1 MSDLPLPL
9 TPADADLR
17 NFREMPID
25 VPRLLGSDLV
35 HDESPE
41 ACWSAMLLWCVSW
54 HEVPAGSIPDND
66 DWLAKRAGY
75 WHKGKLD
82 PTWHDV
88 RAGALHGWIKC
99 ADGRLY
105 HPVLAEKVNAAWF
118 SKHRHAHDK
127 LGERIR
133 KRNKARA
140 EAGLAPLAVP
150 ELDAW
155 IDMGR
160 PLERDLFPEEFSTPS
175 GGNDMEF
182 RRKTGTIPAEGG
194 HAPAEAGGKNG
205 RPAGRRQAGA
215 SAEGHSNGK
224 NYGSDGNL
232 GFSGGNDDP
241 SGGSGGFSG
250 GSKGGSAGIPSENAL
265 NRAERNRTEQV
276 NTASGGG
283 TAQAVTREDELNAAA
298 AFVEI
303 LRSSGVGFA
312 ADDERVRSWPS
323 LGAIPIDLRTA
334 IQVALLRRKRE
345 RSDQPLNVGLLNSLL
360 PEAIAQRT
368 GRAGSGST
376 TEPAGPW
383 HTSWP
388 GIVAHGRSLGLEQDE
403 HETCPDFKLRVLRA
417 AGDGPWWDD
426 HNRAFRNTAG
436 PVAAG
441 ALLGEGR

>member
-1 MSDLPLPL
+1 MNDLPNPL
-9 TPADADLR
+9 TPADCDLR

-54 HEVPAGSIPDND
+54 HEVPAGSMPDND
-66 DWLAKRAGY
+66 EWLAKRAGY

-99 ADGRLY
+99 TDGRLY

-140 EAGLAPLAVP
+140 ERGLAPLEVP

-160 PLERDLFPEEFSTPS
+160 PLERELFPLEFSSASGGSNKGSGGKAKSS
-175 GGNDMEF
+175 GGNGTPF
-182 RRKTGTIPAEGG
+182 RIHDAGIPAEG
-194 HAPAEAGGKNG
+194 AESS
-205 RPAGRRQAGA
+205 P
-215 SAEGHSNGK
+215 
-224 NYGSDGNL
+224 
-232 GFSGGNDDP
+232 
-241 SGGSGGFSG
+241 
-250 GSKGGSAGIPSENAL
+250 GIPPENAL
-265 NRAERNRTEQV
+265 KGAERKGTEHV
-276 NTASGGG
+276 NPSGGG
-283 TAQAVTREDELNAAA
+283 TAPAVAREDAPNAAA

-312 ADDERVRSWPS
+312 ADDARLGSW
-323 LGAIPIDLRTA
+323 LARGATADDLRAA
-334 IQVALLRRKRE
+334 IATGRKRRERE
-345 RSDQPLNVGLLNSLL
+345 RSDQPLNVGFLDLIIGDTL
-360 PEAIAQRT
+360 AA
-368 GRAGSGST
+368 RAARANGT
-376 TEPAGPW
+376 TTDPGGAWNE
-383 HTSWP
+383 SWS
-388 GIVAHGRSLGLEQDE
+388 GIVAKGAELDIVQEPGE
-403 HETCPDFKLRVLRA
+403 PDFEFRMRVYNA
-417 AGDGPWWDD
+417 AGDGPWWDALD
-426 HNRAFRNTAG
+426 RRFRNTG

-441 ALLGEGR
+441 SFLESSQC

>member
-9 TPADADLR
+9 TPHDADLR

-54 HEVPAGSIPDND
+54 HEVPAGSMPDND

-140 EAGLAPLAVP
+140 ERGLVPLEVP
-150 ELDAW
+150 DLEAW

-160 PLERDLFPEEFSTPS
+160 PMERELFPEEFSTPS
-175 GGNDMEF
+175 GGNDVEF
-182 RRKTGTIPAEGG
+182 RRKKEPVPAEGG
-194 HAPAEAGGKNG
+194 HATAEAGGKSGRLAGRSQAGTSDEGRSNG
-205 RPAGRRQAGA
+205 RNGSSAGIPGC
-215 SAEGHSNGK
+215 
-224 NYGSDGNL
+224 
-232 GFSGGNDDP
+232 SGGNNES
-241 SGGSGGFSG
+241 SGGSGGLSG
-250 GSKGGSAGIPSENAL
+250 GSDSDSAGIPLENAL
-265 NRAERNRTEQV
+265 NRAERNRTEHV

-283 TAQAVTREDELNAAA
+283 TAQAVARDDAPNAAA

-312 ADDERVRSWPS
+312 VDDARLAGWPGRGVTADDLRA
-323 LGAIPIDLRTA
+323 AIATGRK
-334 IQVALLRRKRE
+334 RRERE
-345 RSDQPLNVGLLNSLL
+345 RSEQPLNVGFLDTILGDLL
-360 PEAIAQRT
+360 AARAATAATGTRT
-368 GRAGSGST
+368 VGDWWR
-376 TEPAGPW
+376 
-383 HTSWP
+383 SWT
-388 GIVAHGRSLGLEQDE
+388 GIVEHGGTLGIEQGRE
-403 HETCPDFKLRVLRA
+403 EPPFDFKLRVFDA
-417 AGDGPWWDD
+417 AGDGPWWDE
-426 HNRAFRNTAG
+426 HNRAFRNTVG

-441 ALLGEGR
+441 ALMGEGR

>member
-1 MSDLPLPL
+1 MNDLPNPL
-9 TPADADLR
+9 TPADCDLR

-54 HEVPAGSIPDND
+54 HEVPAGSMPDND
-66 DWLAKRAGY
+66 EWLAKRAGY

-140 EAGLAPLAVP
+140 ERGLAPLEVP

-160 PLERDLFPEEFSTPS
+160 PLERELFPLEFSSASGGSNKSSGGKGKSS
-175 GGNDMEF
+175 GGNGTPF
-182 RRKTGTIPAEGG
+182 RIHDAGIPAEG
-194 HAPAEAGGKNG
+194 
-205 RPAGRRQAGA
+205 
-215 SAEGHSNGK
+215 
-224 NYGSDGNL
+224 SD
-232 GFSGGNDDP
+232 SSP
-241 SGGSGGFSG
+241 
-250 GSKGGSAGIPSENAL
+250 GIPPENTL
-265 NRAERNRTEQV
+265 KGAERNGTEHV
-276 NTASGGG
+276 NPSGGG
-283 TAQAVTREDELNAAA
+283 TEQAVAREEPPIAAA

-312 ADDERVRSWPS
+312 GDDSRLAGWPGRGVTADDLRA
-323 LGAIPIDLRTA
+323 AIATGRK
-334 IQVALLRRKRE
+334 RRERE
-345 RSDQPLNVGLLNSLL
+345 RSEQPLNVGFLDTILGDLF
-360 PEAIAQRT
+360 AART
-368 GRAGSGST
+368 AK
-376 TEPAGPW
+376 PATGTRTVGDW
-383 HTSWP
+383 WRSWT
-388 GIVAHGRSLGLEQDE
+388 GIVEHGLTLGIEQGRDE
-403 HETCPDFKLRVLRA
+403 PPFDFKLRVFDA
-417 AGDGPWWDD
+417 AGDGPWWDE

-436 PVAAG
+436 PVSAG
-441 ALLGEGR
+441 ALMGEGR

>member
-1 MSDLPLPL
+1 MNQLPNPL
-9 TPADADLR
+9 TPADCDLR

-54 HEVPAGSIPDND
+54 HEVPAGSMPDND
-66 DWLAKRAGY
+66 EWLAKRAGY

-82 PTWHDV
+82 PTWHEV

-140 EAGLAPLAVP
+140 ERGLAPLEVP

-160 PLERDLFPEEFSTPS
+160 PLERELFPLEFSST
-175 GGNDMEF
+175 
-182 RRKTGTIPAEGG
+182 
-194 HAPAEAGGKNG
+194 
-205 RPAGRRQAGA
+205 
-215 SAEGHSNGK
+215 
-224 NYGSDGNL
+224 
-232 GFSGGNDDP
+232 
-241 SGGSGGFSG
+241 SGGSDKSSG
-250 GSKGGSAGIPSENAL
+250 GKGKSSVGSGSDFRGQGGGIPPEIAL
-265 NRAERNRTEQV
+265 KGAERNGTEHV

-283 TAQAVTREDELNAAA
+283 TAQAVGDDPPIAAA

-312 ADDERVRSWPS
+312 ADDARLAGWP
-323 LGAIPIDLRTA
+323 GRGVTADDLRAA
-334 IQVALLRRKRE
+334 IATGRKRRERE
-345 RSDQPLNVGLLNSLL
+345 RSEQPLNLGLLELILGDLL
-360 PEAIAQRT
+360 AA
-368 GRAGSGST
+368 RAAK
-376 TEPAGPW
+376 PAPGARAVGDWW
-383 HTSWP
+383 HSWT
-388 GIVAHGRSLGLEQDE
+388 GIVEHGGTLGVEQGRDE
-403 HETCPDFKLRVLRA
+403 PPFDFKLRVFDA

-426 HNRAFRNTAG
+426 HNRAFRNTG
-436 PVAAG
+436 PVSAG
-441 ALLGEGR
+441 SFLESSQC